1 MGMRN
6 IIYYGVCLLAGL
18 LAGCNSEDGLHGE
31 GDGTL
36 YPVSFELADLMQAT
50 RATGSETPTNLEAG
64 TELTIAAY
72 NPNNQEL
79 VALRQYKVNTNANG
93 LELKD
98 GNDPMYLPVGTYD
111 FCAMTPPQMLLS
123 ADDLYGTVPAETDA
137 LGSVT
142 REQMGATETNIKLS
156 NLKHVASQIQFTV
169 QVVKQKVS
177 TIQSFTVQSIEVSGM
192 VAAANNN
199 YYLPENRLLLPEIGE
214 TDKYKTLTIG
224 GDGVD
229 GVFSTGT
236 AGDGSAAGFVNKQ
249 NNPFIVFPKKES
261 SFDAVVKVNIQAS
274 GETESTLKE
283 LKVKV
288 NRLAFEPGKLYLF
301 EVNYGWDYVRF
312 SISVADWVP
321 IELTDGV
328 GGGEQMVNNRVTIA
342 EWTETFDN
350 NMTI

>member
-1 MGMRN
+1 MRN
-6 IIYYGVCLLAGL
+6 IIYYGVCLLAGV

-50 RATGSETPTNLEAG
+50 RATGSEAPTSLNAG

-79 VALRQYKVNTNANG
+79 VAISQYLVNGEANG
-93 LELKD
+93 LELKE
-98 GNDPMYLPVGTYD
+98 NNAPMYLPVGTYD
-111 FCAMTPPQMLLS
+111 FCAMTPPQTSLS
-123 ADDLYGTVPAETDA
+123 TDNLYGTVSENTDA

-142 REQMGATETNIKLS
+142 REQMGAKETNITLD

-192 VAAANNN
+192 VAAATDN

-236 AGDGSAAGFVNKQ
+236 AGNGTVAGFVNKQ
-249 NNPFIVFPKKES
+249 KNPLIVFPKKES
-261 SFDAVVKVNIQAS
+261 SFDAVVKVNIQAG
-274 GETESTLKE
+274 GEAGSTLKE

-328 GGGEQMVNNRVTIA
+328 GGGEQAVKNKVTIA
-342 EWTETFDN
+342 EWTETIDN

>member
-1 MGMRN
+1 MRK
-6 IIYYGVCLLAGL
+6 IIYYGVCLLSVL
-18 LAGCNSEDGLHGE
+18 LVGCNREDGLHEE

-50 RATGSETPTNLEAG
+50 RATGTEAPTNLNAG
-64 TELTIAAY
+64 TKLTIAAY
-72 NPNNQEL
+72 NPNNQKL
-79 VALRQYKVNTNANG
+79 VAISQYQVNEGANG
-93 LELKD
+93 LELQE

-111 FCAMTPPQMLLS
+111 FCAMTPPQTSLS
-123 ADDLYGTVPAETDA
+123 TDNLYGTVPEETDA

-142 REQMGATETNIKLS
+142 REQMGATETDITLS

-177 TIQSFTVQSIEVSGM
+177 TIRSFTVQSIDVSGM

-199 YYLPENRLLLPEIGE
+199 YYLPENRLLMPEIGE
-214 TDKYKTLTIG
+214 MGKYKTLTIG
-224 GDGVD
+224 GDGI
-229 GVFSTGT
+229 FSTGG
-236 AGDGSAAGFVNKQ
+236 AGNGTVAGFVNQQ

-261 SFDAVVKVNIQAS
+261 SFDAVVKVNIQA
-274 GETESTLKE
+274 GEEIKSTLKE

-328 GGGEQMVNNRVTIA
+328 GGGEQAVKNKVTIA
-342 EWTETFDN
+342 EWTEAIDN

>member
-1 MGMRN
+1 MRK

-18 LAGCNSEDGLHGE
+18 LAGCNGDDGLHGE

-50 RATGSETPTNLEAG
+50 RATGSETPTGLAAG
-64 TELTIAAY
+64 TGLTIVAY
-72 NPNNQEL
+72 NPNNQAF
-79 VALRQYKVNTNANG
+79 VAMRQYKVNASADG
-93 LELKD
+93 LELED

-111 FCAMTPPQMLLS
+111 FCAMTPLQTSLS
-123 ADDLYGTVPAETDA
+123 AGNLYGTVPENTDA

-142 REQMGATETNIKLS
+142 QEQMGAEKTNITLG

-177 TIQSFTVQSIEVSGM
+177 AIQSFTVQSIDVSGM
-192 VAAANNN
+192 VAAATDN
-199 YYLPENRLLLPEIGE
+199 YYLPENRLLMPDIDE
-214 TDKYKTLTIG
+214 TGKYKTLTIG
-224 GDGVD
+224 GEGVD
-229 GVFSTGT
+229 DVFTAGE
-236 AGDGSAAGFVNKQ
+236 AGDGSVAGFVNKQ
-249 NNPFIVFPKKES
+249 KNPLIVFPKKES
-261 SFDAVVKVNIQAS
+261 SFDAVVKVNIQAA
-274 GETESTLKE
+274 GETGPALKD

-321 IELTDGV
+321 VELTDGV
-328 GGGEQMVNNRVTIA
+328 GGGEQAVKNKVTIA
-342 EWTETFDN
+342 EWTETIDN

>member
-1 MGMRN
+1 MRK
-6 IIYYGVCLLAGL
+6 IIYYGACLLSVL
-18 LAGCNSEDGLHGE
+18 LAGCNGEDGLHGE

-36 YPVSFELADLMQAT
+36 YPVSFKLADLMQGT
-50 RATGSETPTNLEAG
+50 RATGSETPTRLTAG
-64 TELTIAAY
+64 TGLTIAAY
-72 NPNNQEL
+72 NPNNQAF
-79 VALRQYKVNTNANG
+79 VAMTQYKVNASANG
-93 LELKD
+93 LELQE

-111 FCAMTPPQMLLS
+111 FCAMTPPQTSLS
-123 ADDLYGTVPAETDA
+123 ADDLYGTVPEETDA

-142 REQMGATETNIKLS
+142 REQMGATETDITLS

-177 TIQSFTVQSIEVSGM
+177 TIRSFTVQSIDVSGM

-199 YYLPENRLLLPEIGE
+199 YCLPENRLLMPEIGE
-214 TDKYKTLTIG
+214 TGKYKTLTIG
-224 GDGVD
+224 GDGI
-229 GVFSTGT
+229 FSTGE
-236 AGDGSAAGFVNKQ
+236 AGNGTVAGFVNKQ

-261 SFDAVVKVNIQAS
+261 SFDAVVKVNIQA
-274 GETESTLKE
+274 GEEIGSTLKE

-328 GGGEQMVNNRVTIA
+328 GGGEQAVKNKVTIA
-342 EWTETFDN
+342 EWTETIDN

>member
-1 MGMRN
+1 MRK
-6 IIYYGVCLLAGL
+6 IIYYGVCLLSVL
-18 LAGCNSEDGLHGE
+18 LVGCNREDGLHEE

-50 RATGSETPTNLEAG
+50 RATGTEAPTNLNAG
-64 TELTIAAY
+64 TKLTIAAY
-72 NPNNQEL
+72 NPNNQAF
-79 VALRQYKVNTNANG
+79 VAMTQYKVNASANG
-93 LELKD
+93 LELQE

-111 FCAMTPPQMLLS
+111 FCAMTPPQTSLS
-123 ADDLYGTVPAETDA
+123 MDNLYGTVPEETDA

-142 REQMGATETNIKLS
+142 REQMGATETDITLS

-177 TIQSFTVQSIEVSGM
+177 TIRSFTVQSIEVSGM

-199 YYLPENRLLLPEIGE
+199 YYLPENRLLMPEIGE
-214 TDKYKTLTIG
+214 TGKYKTLTIV
-224 GDGVD
+224 GDGI
-229 GVFSTGT
+229 FSTGG
-236 AGDGSAAGFVNKQ
+236 AGNGTVAGFVNKQ

-261 SFDAVVKVNIQAS
+261 SFDAVVKVNIQA
-274 GETESTLKE
+274 GEEIGSTLKE

-328 GGGEQMVNNRVTIA
+328 GGGEQAVKNKVTIA
-342 EWTETFDN
+342 EWTETIDN